1 MVEIEANIQDN
12 NQDKQ
17 RVKNG
22 SFQVSIPMGRK
33 VNEEELVNGLSCYFP
48 KEFEQM
54 DTSIYTVQMLT
65 QNDYADGWRQIIPN
79 AKRYYKKYTNTNG
92 DTHLKSYLN
101 AFRMKI
107 NLAQLPEYLWHRMQY
122 VDDNTHYVSNC
133 IHHYIIEKS
142 NVDDEI
148 YELVNILKQHH
159 KSEYKERVNELLTI
173 LKDNDVYGWV
183 VIRAKSMY
191 RN

>member
-1 MVEIEANIQDN
+1 MVEIEANF
-12 NQDKQ
+12 QDKH

-33 VNEEELVNGLSCYFP
+33 VNEGELVNGLSCYFP
-48 KEFEQM
+48 KEFEQI
-54 DTSIYTVQMLT
+54 DKATYTVQMLT
-65 QNDYADGWRQIIPN
+65 QNDYADGWRQVIPN

-92 DTHLKSYLN
+92 DIHTKSYLN
-101 AFRMKI
+101 AFRMKV

-122 VDDNTHYVSNC
+122 VDDNTHYVSNG
-133 IHHYIIEKS
+133 IHHYTIEKS

-148 YELVNILKQHH
+148 YELANILKQHNQ
-159 KSEYKERVNELLTI
+159 SEYKERVHELLNI
-173 LKDNDVYGWV
+173 LKDNDVYGWLI
-183 VIRAKSMY
+183 IRARSMY